1 VAKPDATERLRAG
14 ALSATLYAMR
24 RLQQLRVLALDCQA
38 SGASPAHGDLLSLAW
53 AISGPHGVEG
63 APRSDWIVPRSERRI
78 SRAVRELTG
87 FRESY
92 LATALREEHAFRIL
106 CEAGASLAADEG
118 RSTAPT
124 VIHFARFELAF
135 LRDLHARLS
144 PERPFPLE
152 VVCLHEIA
160 TRLLPELPRRNI
172 RALAGHL
179 GHSLELLRDANG
191 HALATAFIWRALVPM
206 LAERSLSRWDE
217 LTAWLAT
224 SARPARPARRSY
236 PLSAERRRALPDRPG
251 VYRFV
256 RRNGDVLYVG
266 KASSLK
272 TRVASHFAGHAR
284 ANERSLEMLTQVF
297 DIDYSETASVLEA
310 ALLESDE
317 IKRIDPPYNI
327 QLRTSDR
334 STWFAAR
341 DLRDVVAAPDP
352 EHVLGPLPS
361 RFSVAA
367 LGALVALA
375 EGAEPTPQ
383 NRALTL
389 GVPAAFAPN
398 EALFREGLALFMAE
412 QLAPCAGGSW
422 QRVVDRAARALWR
435 LRGRSEPEPSAAE
448 EAPPDVWD
456 LARVR
461 RRLERN
467 LVQGGLILR
476 RARYLRLLANADVCY
491 RERAM
496 EHARSLILVDG
507 AIAAR
512 STVANGEGFRET
524 PIRRPRPRQSVREKL
539 DIAAYDRL
547 RVLATE
553 LRRVHDDGGE
563 VALRF
568 ATHVFSAERFAHL
581 TREV

>member
-1 VAKPDATERLRAG
+1 
-14 ALSATLYAMR
+14 MR
-24 RLQQLRVLALDCQA
+24 RLQELRVLALDCQA

-53 AISGPHGVEG
+53 AVSGPHGVEG
-63 APRSDWIVPRSERRI
+63 APRSDWIVPHSERRI

-87 FRESY
+87 FREAY

-106 CEAGASLAADEG
+106 CEAAAALAADAG
-118 RSTAPT
+118 THSAPT

-144 PERPFPLE
+144 PEAPFPLE

-191 HALATAFIWRALVPM
+191 HVLATSFIWRALLPM
-206 LAERSLSRWDE
+206 LAERSLSSWEE
-217 LTAWLAT
+217 LKAWLAT

-266 KASSLK
+266 KATSLK
-272 TRVASHFAGHAR
+272 ARVASHFAGHAR

-297 DIDYSETASVLEA
+297 DIDYSETESVLEA

-327 QLRTSDR
+327 HLRTSER
-334 STWFAAR
+334 STWFATR
-341 DLRDVVAAPDP
+341 DLRDAAPTPDSA
-352 EHVLGPLPS
+352 HLAGPLPS

-367 LGALVALA
+367 LGALHALA
-375 EGAEPTPQ
+375 QGAPPTPQ
-383 NRALTL
+383 QRALAL
-389 GVPAAFAPN
+389 GVPAAFVPD
-398 EALFREGLALFMAE
+398 ESLFREGFLLFTAE
-412 QLAPCAGGSW
+412 RLAPFSDGSW
-422 QRVVDRAARALWR
+422 QRAVDRAARALWL
-435 LRGRSEPEPSAAE
+435 LRGRSEPEPAAE

-456 LARVR
+456 LARVL

-467 LVQGGLILR
+467 LVQAGLLLR
-476 RARYLRLLANADVCY
+476 RARYLRLLANADVRY
-491 RERAM
+491 RERKM
-496 EHARSLILVDG
+496 ERARALIVVDG
-507 AIAAR
+507 AIVAR
-512 STVANGEGFRET
+512 STCANGTGFTELAS
-524 PIRRPRPRQSVREKL
+524 RRPHAAKSVRHKL
-539 DIAAYDRL
+539 DIVAYDRL

-553 LRRVHDDGGE
+553 LKRVHEEGGE

-568 ATHVFSAERFAHL
+568 ATHGFAAERFAQL